1 MQRAV
6 IIQHDWDG
14 KVWHLTSMVNLVQI
28 LGLQQGLL
36 AKQQLEQG
44 GHRYQ
49 DISMEGVQLRRQL
62 RRIFDRPLHQYVPL
76 FFQQRNPMMY
86 YLKEHAAELVWLEID
101 AYALP
106 KQSLVTANGNAACDN
121 TQFCLG
127 LAPDFLDWNVLHASS
142 WHDIADGKR
151 KRAAELLCLSHV
163 PAAAIV
169 ALHVS
174 GLQQKRD
181 LLGYGIPVSVNPLV
195 FFG

>member
-6 IIQHDWDG
+6 IFQHDWDG

-44 GHRYQ
+44 GYHYH
-49 DISMEGVQLRRQL
+49 DISMEKVQTRRQL
-62 RRIFDRPLHQYVPL
+62 RRIYERPLHQYVPL
-76 FFQQRNPMMY
+76 FFKQRNPMMY

-101 AYALP
+101 AYAIS
-106 KQSLVTANGNAACDN
+106 KQLLVTADGNAACDS
-121 TQFCLG
+121 TKFCSG
-127 LAPDFLDWNVLHASS
+127 LCPDFLDWNVLHANS
-142 WHDIADGKR
+142 WHDIFDGKR
-151 KRAAELLCLSHV
+151 KRAAELLCLCHV

-169 ALHVS
+169 ALQVS
-174 GLQQKRD
+174 GVQQKRD
-181 LLGYGIPVSVNPLV
+181 LLGYGLPISVNPFV